1 MHLKKVL
8 GAVSVIAAT
17 SLLPDLAIASNTHNF
32 ANSKKLGVSVDF
44 EIKNG
49 QWCHETLSMILKA
62 ENKDFYNGQG
72 ITTFLP
78 KVGKLVQRECA
89 KAQTIEILG
98 TDPKGLEALFAG
110 TARLSDGW
118 LPVSEPV
125 VKQTSILPKPPLPT
139 KAMEQKKEDVA
150 DLWEKAVPLQS
161 SDVFYKYVGDN
172 LELMQDEQ
180 FVRRYAGQA
189 ECDSYRVKAK
199 DEFAI
204 AAYLKSVEG
213 KLSEKVKS
221 GPLYVHAFYEHEIGT
236 YDFGKKQF
244 PAKMGGQFIRTV
256 SESYRCRFDDNYR
269 KFPFVYA
276 PEDIPNPVFTAF
288 PLDEVRASK
297 LVKRQYDA
305 RRVFADYLIRIN
317 EIRYQSKPIGYG
329 DLRSYGWQYN
339 SPDAAYMNAE
349 LISVRVFADK
359 KKKQLLHT
367 FDQPDIQQAIIARK
381 QEAEEKR
388 LAALKAEQEKIE
400 KETQARLERDRAI
413 MQQRADRDRKRLQYA
428 SFKNKLSY
436 LYGDVGSLSDL
447 SDAVASSLITERS
460 VRVNTLVQI
469 EAVKDRAATV
479 NWPIEMSLDLSASDL
494 SDLKEKDWVL
504 ISGDLTST
512 NQSSKTAPKI
522 KKEISIAVNRTEIC
536 QQARCGEVEN
546 IDYLISKTYPQLA
559 TNTQEVK
566 Q

>member
-8 GAVSVIAAT
+8 GAVSAIAAT
-17 SLLPDLAIASNTHNF
+17 SLLSGLAVASNTHNF

-125 VKQTSILPKPPLPT
+125 VKQTNILPKPPLPT
-139 KAMEQKKEDVA
+139 KAVEQKKEDVA
-150 DLWEKAVPLQS
+150 DLWKKAVGIWSP
-161 SDVFYKYVGDN
+161 DIFYKYVADHIDVTK
-172 LELMQDEQ
+172 DED
-180 FVRRYAGQA
+180 FIRRYAGVTDC
-189 ECDSYRVKAK
+189 ENYRVKAK

-213 KLSEKVKS
+213 KLLQQISK
-221 GPLYVHAFYEHEIGT
+221 GPLYVEGFLKHKIGK
-236 YDFGKKQF
+236 YDFNKKVF
-244 PAKMGGQFIRTV
+244 PIKIGGNFNWGIASHERCDMF
-256 SESYRCRFDDNYR
+256 SESEKY
-269 KFPFVYA
+269 PYA
-276 PEDIPNPVFTAF
+276 YSQDSIPVPVITEL
-288 PLDEVRASK
+288 PLEGNKASL
-297 LVKRQYDA
+297 LVKRESNAREVYAQYLMK
-305 RRVFADYLIRIN
+305 V
-317 EIRYQSKPIGYG
+317 
-329 DLRSYGWQYN
+329 N
-339 SPDAAYMNAE
+339 SISFKNKSIPYSGRFGAPTAASSGAFLNAE
-349 LISVRVFADK
+349 LISVRIFADE

-413 MQQRADRDRKRLQYA
+413 MQQKADRDRKRLQYA

-469 EAVKDRAATV
+469 EAVKDTAATV
-479 NWPIEMSLDLSASDL
+479 NWPIEMSLDLSASEL